1 MQARLTYRL
10 LAVVVLAMA
19 SITMSA
25 QQLAFPGAQGWG
37 RFATGGRGGTVY
49 HVTNLND
56 SGTGSLRDAVSQ
68 PNRIV
73 VFDVAG
79 VIRINSRI
87 VFKSNITVAGQT
99 APGEGIT
106 VYGDGMS
113 MSGATNVILRYMRFR
128 MGIVGTKDGDCGG
141 LANGGNIIVDHCSFA
156 WGQDEN
162 FSISW
167 DNKGTAP
174 HDVTIQNSIVGQGL
188 MAHSA
193 GGLIQADNITMY
205 RVLLC
210 DNKTRNFKVKGV
222 HQYVNN
228 IVYNWQSYA
237 YEMGGESSGSSY
249 ANVVGNLFIN
259 GPQTSSS
266 ANGFAGGNSDFH
278 YYGTDNWQDRNKDGV
293 YNPTLFT
300 GTGNSDP
307 VATPYDYPE
316 LPAWSGNTL
325 IEKLLPDVGAS
336 LPYRDLADAYMVN
349 EVLSFGTEGELITKE
364 TLLPIGDPTTW
375 SWFTGTKPTD
385 TDGDGMPDEWE
396 SANGTKP
403 NSNDAM
409 TIASNG
415 YANIEN
421 YINSITRNDRQ
432 FYLRAPMLLKMLT
445 STQNSLT
452 ATWSD
457 FSDNEDGFIIEMK
470 KNGTFEEVGRT
481 AAGVSTYTINDLEP
495 GTGYDI
501 RVCAYSGTT
510 KSGYTGTVNMKTQP
524 EQVEIVDAET
534 FDGTGDGDW
543 LIAPEEDET
552 ITLGVATPKNTVVVR
567 SDAHVTINGSGY
579 ISGGASL
586 NKTGNGTLTIA
597 SNQQYEGPTVLHKG
611 IYEFSTLKNGGV
623 ASGLGMSQEFAQN
636 WVMDGGVYKYTG
648 GSTSTNRSAKLTSDT
663 ELNIANSGAVV
674 TMSGSIEGTGNL
686 IIGGEGRLTVNS
698 ENFFNF
704 DGNLVLSGGEVKL
717 NTKAISEA
725 GIGSA
730 KKLVMQ
736 GGLLTTVGTNEV
748 SATINFPIEVA
759 DGTTSTT
766 QFDRWNAN
774 KCKVTGSGTLE
785 WGVCYIR
792 EYIEGN
798 WDSFTGQLVIKP
810 FGNYGNNRQFAIRN
824 SNGIKNATI
833 ELKSGTAINGA
844 QNESTY
850 YLGGLSGESGSFLSG
865 FNVKAKG
872 SGTWIVG
879 GSNTNE
885 EFNGVINDNDQAGSH
900 PGKTSIV
907 KEGTGD
913 WRLTGK
919 NTYSGTTV
927 VNGGRLIVDGTH
939 SGSGAVTVKSGA
951 KLAGT
956 GSLAG
961 NVKFENGSTLQAN
974 SAVSSKK
981 CLTFNGTLT
990 LNSGAKLMLGNGT
1003 LSTAPAVGTKY
1014 QVFNGTANGTFAEI
1028 IPATPGS
1035 GLKWDTTNL
1044 SKGVLKVIGEN
1055 DEPGDDSGDDSDPN
1069 VLIDID
1075 FSSPVQGS
1083 QGAYYINGSK
1093 GQMIFDNFETNNSA
1107 DNLNFTVGY
1116 GSSCPGVLRVGNGSA
1131 TVSIPEEDQAK
1142 DDEILEVKFD
1152 VWFGNLSGRNFYFD
1166 LQNAKGER
1174 VAGFS
1179 INCYNHTLAYND
1191 FDNTDNTG
1199 LDILSNKKSLGSSSV
1214 GNAQI
1219 CVNDNKSTF
1228 TLLIDMKAHTAKGI
1242 LETATATTKGS
1253 AILLNPSISDHQI
1266 AKIVVGS
1273 NYDYASARRC
1283 WFDNLKVSKYS
1294 APSVYQALLAW
1305 GNMTPAS
1312 YDNSG
1317 VNNMMVSTGNDESQ
1331 GFSLVCTGN
1340 LKKAYSSAGT
1350 PKLKFPYNDETI
1362 ERTAIKCSNGAQN
1375 TIFLPE
1381 GVKATKLTIYSVTGT
1396 NSSNRTS
1403 YWKEVAGVNYTEST
1417 TTVLDLDASRDNP
1430 NAVSFTL
1437 DNVAEKVTFTNTGEQ
1452 QCVILYLEYQYGDQ
1466 IIPGDVNGSAKVD
1479 ADDVT
1484 ALADYLAG
1492 KDPTGFIMKAADLTD
1507 DGKVDITDLT
1517 KLINIIIG
1525 GKE

>member
-1 MQARLTYRL
+1 MQARLTSRL

-56 SGTGSLRDAVSQ
+56 SGSGSLRDAVSQ

-79 VIRINSRI
+79 VINIKSHL

-106 VYGDGMS
+106 VYGDGTS
-113 MSGATNVILRYMRFR
+113 CSGASNVIIRYMRFR
-128 MGIVGTKDGDCGG
+128 MGSSASAEDCGG
-141 LANGGNIIVDHCSFA
+141 LSNGQNMIFDHCSFSWA
-156 WGQDEN
+156 KDEN
-162 FSISW
+162 FSINW
-167 DNKGTAP
+167 DNKGTMP
-174 HDVTIQNSIVGQGL
+174 QNITIQNCLIGQGL
-188 MAHSA
+188 MQHSA
-193 GGLIQADNITMY
+193 GGLIQNCENITMY
-205 RVLLC
+205 RNLLC

-228 IVYNWQSYA
+228 IVYNWQSFA
-237 YEMGGESSGSSY
+237 YEMGGESAGESF
-249 ANVVGNLFIN
+249 ANVEGNLFIN
-259 GPQTSSS
+259 GPQTSTS

-278 YYGTDNWQDRNKDGV
+278 YYGNDNWQDRNKDGIF
-293 YNPTLFT
+293 NPVLFT
-300 GTGNSDP
+300 GTGGGDP
-307 VATPYDYPE
+307 VSTPYKYPE
-316 LPAWSGNTL
+316 LEKWGGNTL
-325 IEKLLPDVGAS
+325 IEKLLPEVGAS

-349 EVLSFGTEGELITKE
+349 EVLSFGTKGELITKE
-364 TLLPIGDPTTW
+364 TLLPIGIPTSW
-375 SWFTGTKPTD
+375 SWFEGAKPTD
-385 TDGDGMPDEWE
+385 GDGDGMPDEWE
-396 SANGTKP
+396 TANGTNP

-415 YANIEN
+415 YVNIEN

-457 FSDNEDGFIIEMK
+457 FSDNEDGFIVEIK
-470 KNGTFEEVGRT
+470 KNGSFMEIGRT
-481 AAGVSTYTINDLEP
+481 AAGVSTYTITDLEP

-510 KSGYTGTVNMKTQP
+510 KSGYTGTVNMKTHP

-623 ASGLGMSQEFAQN
+623 ASGLGKSQDFAQN
-636 WVMDGGVYKYTG
+636 WVMDGGIYKYTG
-648 GSTSTNRSAKLTSDT
+648 GSTSTTRSAKLTNDT
-663 ELNIANSGAVV
+663 ELNIANSGTEV

-686 IIGGEGRLTVNS
+686 LIGGEGRLTVNS
-698 ENFFNF
+698 ENFFKF
-704 DGNLVLSGGEVKL
+704 DGNLVLSGSEVKL
-717 NTKAISEA
+717 NTKTISEA
-725 GIGSA
+725 GIGNA
-730 KKLVMQ
+730 KKLVLQ
-736 GGLLTTVGTNEV
+736 GGSFTTVGMNEANV
-748 SATINFPIEVA
+748 TYNFPIEVA
-759 DGTTSTT
+759 AGTTSTT
-766 QFDRWNAN
+766 QFEFWNTN
-774 KCKVTGSGTLE
+774 KCTVTGSGTLE

-798 WDSFTGQLVIKP
+798 WDGFTGKLVIKP
-810 FGNYGNNRQFAIRN
+810 FGNHGNNRQFAIRN
-824 SNGIKNATI
+824 GTGIKNATI

-844 QNESTY
+844 KNQSTY
-850 YLGGLSGESGSFLSG
+850 YLGGLSGESGSYLAG
-865 FNVKAKG
+865 FDVKAAG
-872 SGTWIVG
+872 SGTWVVG
-879 GSNTNE
+879 GANTNE
-885 EFNGVINDNDQAGSH
+885 EFNGIINDNDQAGSH

-927 VNGGRLIVDGTH
+927 VSGGRLIVDGTH
-939 SGSGAVTVKSGA
+939 SGSGAVTVRSGA

-1083 QGAYYINGSK
+1083 QGAYYIKGTK
-1093 GQMIFDNFETNNSA
+1093 GQMTFTDFETNSSA
-1107 DNLNFTVGY
+1107 DNTKFTVGY
-1116 GSSCPGVLRVGNGSA
+1116 GSNCSEVLRVGNG
-1131 TVSIPEEDQAK
+1131 QAIVNIAESDLPSN
-1142 DDEILEVKFD
+1142 DDIIEVNFD
-1152 VWFGNLSGRNFYFD
+1152 MWFGKLIGKYCFVELRNAAD
-1166 LQNAKGER
+1166 ER
-1174 VAGFS
+1174 IAGFKLDS
-1179 INCYNHTLAYND
+1179 YWNNLAYND
-1191 FDNTDNTG
+1191 FDNEDHTG
-1199 LDILSNKKSLGSSSV
+1199 MNISGNLQAVGSSSD
-1214 GNAQI
+1214 NNERI
-1219 CVNDNKSTF
+1219 CTDANKSTF
-1228 TLLIDMKAHTAKGI
+1228 TLLIDTKARIAKGT
-1242 LETATATTKGS
+1242 LVTTNTTTKG
-1253 AILLNPSISDHQI
+1253 ATVPLKAGLRDYRV
-1266 AKIVVGS
+1266 AKIVIGS
-1273 NYDYASARRC
+1273 DYSNSARRC

-1305 GNMTPAS
+1305 GNMTTAS

-1340 LKKAYSSAGT
+1340 LTKAYSSAGT

-1403 YWKEVAGVNYTEST
+1403 YWKEVAGVKYTEST
-1417 TTVLDLDASRDNP
+1417 TTVLNLDASRDNP

-1452 QCVILYLEYQYGDQ
+1452 QCVILYLEYQYGNQ
-1466 IIPGDVNGSAKVD
+1466 VIPGNVTGDAKVD
-1479 ADDVT
+1479 TDDVT
-1484 ALADYLAG
+1484 ALANHLTG
-1492 KDPTGFIMKAADLTD
+1492 NTPTGFILEAADLTD